1 MGTVTLKMSDV
12 VTFVNDEITLRKVND
27 HKVAEY
33 AERMA
38 AGVKFPAIVI
48 GHWPKSEKY
57 GEAGIVDGIHRVNA
71 AAAANLKELE
81 VEHKDF
87 STLESMLAYM
97 YTANMSHGLPV
108 TEGQR
113 NARIKLIKQ
122 VDPKL
127 TLEKIAKQFGL
138 HPSSV
143 DRILKG
149 AQGEGKS
156 GPKGKGA
163 NKSKGQKTQEPRKSA
178 AIFKIIENLN
188 IEFLRKRPNQLAE
201 LGAYL
206 SPSTE
211 KFPDGELDQDK
222 FQEIQLLHNYL
233 SVMIKELK

>member
-1 MGTVTLKMSDV
+1 MKMSEV
-12 VTFVNDEITLRKVND
+12 VSYVNETIALRKPND

-48 GHWPKSEKY
+48 GRWPKSEKY
-57 GEAGIVDGIHRVNA
+57 GEAGIVDGMHRVSA

-81 VEHKDF
+81 VEEKKF
-87 STLESMLAYM
+87 NTLEDMLAYM
-97 YTANMSHGLPV
+97 YTVNMSHGLPV

-122 VDPKL
+122 IDPKL

-149 AQGEGKS
+149 SQGEGKS

-163 NKSKGQKTQEPRKSA
+163 NKSAGQKSQGPKKVQA
-178 AIFKIIENLN
+178 MFKTIENLN
-188 IEFLRKRPNQLAE
+188 VEFSRKRPNQLAE

-211 KFPDGELDQDK
+211 KNPDGELDEDK
-222 FQEIQLLHNYL
+222 YQEIVVLHNYL
-233 SVMIKELK
+233 GGLIKELK